1 MTSTATATGSPRL
14 VPLSIARLAGNGL
27 FRFVYPFLGVVAVDV
42 GLGEAS
48 AGLLISGLAVGGMLV
63 PLLRRLVSRG
73 RETPRRLAVVGLVS
87 LLAGSLVLGG
97 LAPQLAGTTPLL
109 GAGVALLGMVVL
121 GVAKPLLDVGAI
133 GYVSDRVP
141 FTRRAR
147 ATSVMELT
155 WAGGLLVLAPAGV
168 LVAATSWQLT
178 LVLLGAASAATA
190 LLLWRWMDP
199 DDAVPAGQPHEH
211 ATAVGATS
219 VDASATSGSAPPE
232 PAPGSSWRFLLVAA
246 LLFTALESTFG
257 VVGLWL
263 ERVQQVDPSLLGA
276 LTAFGALGELA
287 GSGFVLGFG
296 DRIGKPRALVI
307 GLLACALGFGL
318 LPLMPNLPLAMVTL
332 ALGLFGTETAIVAA
346 IPLASEVV
354 PGNRTGFLA
363 RMMAVSSIS
372 RALLGAIG
380 PALLVSYGIGANAT
394 ISAVAALAAA
404 ALVVQLVRREPRL
417 SA

>member
-1 MTSTATATGSPRL
+1 MTTTATTTGSPRL

-48 AGLLISGLAVGGMLV
+48 AGLLITGLAVGGMLV
-63 PLLRRLVSRG
+63 PLVRRLVSGG
-73 RETPRRLAVVGLVS
+73 REAPRRLAVVGLLA
-87 LLAGSLVLGG
+87 LLGGALVLGG
-97 LAPQLAGTTPLL
+97 LAPLLAGTTPLL
-109 GAGVALLGMVVL
+109 GAVVALLGMVVL
-121 GVAKPLLDVGAI
+121 GAAKPLLDVGAI

-141 FTRRAR
+141 FSRRAR

-155 WAGGLLVLAPAGV
+155 WAGGLLVLAPAG
-168 LVAATSWQLT
+168 LLAAATSWQLT
-178 LVLLGAASAATA
+178 LVLLGVASAATA

-199 DDAVPAGQPHEH
+199 DDAVPPDSAQER

-219 VDASATSGSAPPE
+219 VETDPGQE
-232 PAPGSSWRFLLVAA
+232 RVRPAPGSTWRFLLVAA
-246 LLFTALESTFG
+246 LLFAALESTFG

-263 ERVQQVDPSLLGA
+263 ERVQQVDPALLGA
-276 LTAFGALGELA
+276 LTAFGALGELT
-287 GSGFVLGFG
+287 GSAFVLGFG

-318 LPLMPNLPLAMVTL
+318 LPLMPNLVLAMAML
-332 ALGLFGTETAIVAA
+332 AVGLFGTETAIVAA

-354 PGNRTGFLA
+354 PGDRTGFLA

-372 RALLGAIG
+372 RAVLGATG
-380 PALLVSYGIGANAT
+380 PALLVAFGIGANGA

-404 ALVVQLVRREPRL
+404 ALVLQLVRREPRL
-417 SA
+417 AA